1 MVDLLYL
8 FGSIFLVAAVI
19 TRLVLCKERRVCY
32 ADPEPD
38 PRDWKD
44 KP

>member
-19 TRLVLCKERRVCY
+19 TRLAFGRERRTAY
-32 ADPEPD
+32 AEPN
-38 PRDWKD
+38 PKAITWNGRG
-44 KP
+44 